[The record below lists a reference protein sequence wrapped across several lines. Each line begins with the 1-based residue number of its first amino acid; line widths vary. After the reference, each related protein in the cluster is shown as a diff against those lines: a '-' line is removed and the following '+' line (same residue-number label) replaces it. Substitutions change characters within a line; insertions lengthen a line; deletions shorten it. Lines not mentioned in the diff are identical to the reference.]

1 MQLIALFC
9 EDPDVAEALTQVE
22 QPPYHLHLVALEQP
36 LAAALT
42 ALSALDFAGA
52 LVLGESLQR
61 QAFAQV
67 QRSSL
72 DAQNSEAVDA
82 VTVTPLGLV
91 GEYTLGRALARAL
104 LADAWDLRGAR
115 VVLLG
120 AGAEATVLA
129 KELASLGASHVTV
142 LAQDR
147 PAAEKALPPLAATVT
162 TQARALSEPL
172 AGSYVEQADVL
183 VRTNPDLKVDKTLLG
198 PHLSVIDL
206 SPAPLSPLRKTAFGV
221 GAKSLGLR
229 DIQAYQAALA
239 LSHVLGSTVEV
250 DAFLTLLHGQVQ

>member
-1 MQLIALFC
+1 MHLIALFC
-9 EDPDVAEALTQVE
+9 EDPDVVAALTQAE
-22 QPPYHLHLVALEQP
+22 QPTYHLHPVTKQP
-36 LAAALT
+36 LAALGG
-42 ALSALDFAGA
+42 LEPLEFAGA
-52 LVLGESLQR
+52 LVLGESLQK
-61 QAFAQV
+61 QAFHQV

-72 DAQNSEAVDA
+72 DAQTSEAVDT

-91 GEYTLGRALARAL
+91 GEYTLGRALGRAL
-104 LADAWDLRGAR
+104 LADAWDLRDAR
-115 VVLLG
+115 VVVLG

-129 KELASLGASHVTV
+129 KELASLGASHLTV

-147 PAAEKALPPLAATVT
+147 PAAENALPPLAATVT

-183 VRTNPDLKVDKTLLG
+183 VRTDPALNVDKNVLG

-206 SPAPLSPLRKTAFGV
+206 SPTPLSPLRKAALGV

-239 LSHVLGSTVEV
+239 LSHILGSTVEV
-250 DAFLTLLHGQVQ
+250 DAFLTLFHGQAK

>member
-1 MQLIALFC
+1 MHLIALFC
-9 EDPDVAEALTQVE
+9 TDPDVVDALTQVE
-22 QPPYHLHLVALEQP
+22 QPSYHLHPVALKQP
-36 LAAALT
+36 LAAALN
-42 ALSALDFAGA
+42 ALESLEFAGA
-52 LVLGESLQR
+52 LVLGEELQR
-61 QAFAQV
+61 QAFNQV

-72 DAQNSEAVDA
+72 DAQTSQAVDT

-91 GEYTLGRALARAL
+91 GEYTLGRALGRAL
-104 LADAWDLRGAR
+104 LADAWDVRDAR
-115 VVLLG
+115 VVVLG

-183 VRTNPDLKVDKTLLG
+183 VRTDPTLKVDKNVLG

-206 SPAPLSPLRKTAFGV
+206 SPTPLSPLRKAALGV

-239 LSHVLGSTVEV
+239 LSHVLGSVVEV
-250 DAFLTLLHGQVQ
+250 DAFLTLFHGQVQ